1 MVFSMIKDRNIW
13 IRNVY
18 YMLAY
23 AFEELKKN
31 NYEQIAHEEFEH
43 IQDLFAE
50 ILYKGVSAQLKRGL
64 HREYINRVEDLPLL
78 KGRLDIRGT
87 IANQMRCRNVLCCEF
102 DDLSEN
108 NLFNRVLKTTL
119 SLLCHERNV
128 SSVRRAELRTLL
140 PFFSGVDEIDVRNI
154 RWNDFVY
161 QRNNQMYRML
171 MNVCYFIID
180 GMLMTT
186 ETGKYRMAT
195 FSDEHM
201 CRLFEKFVLEYYR
214 LHHRELSPNPDRIEW
229 NIYSKDAMVIDLLPA
244 MQSDIVLHR
253 GDQSLVID
261 TKYYSHAMQYHFDK
275 PTIHSANLYQIFTYV
290 KNLDVKDTGNVS
302 GLLLYAKTDEDI
314 TPDLSASF
322 GKNHIRVRTLDLNQ
336 EFSGIASQLEEFLK
350 W

>member
-128 SSVRRAELRTLL
+128 SSVRKAELRTLL

-314 TPDLSASF
+314 TPDLLASF

>member
-128 SSVRRAELRTLL
+128 SSVRKAELRTLL

-314 TPDLSASF
+314 TPDLSASL

>member
-31 NYEQIAHEEFEH
+31 NYGQIAHEEFEH

-128 SSVRRAELRTLL
+128 SSVRKAELRTLL

-314 TPDLSASF
+314 IPDLSASF
-322 GKNHIRVRTLDLNQ
+322 GKNHIRVRALDLNQ

>member
-128 SSVRRAELRTLL
+128 SSVRKAELRTLL

-314 TPDLSASF
+314 TPDLSTSF

>member
-128 SSVRRAELRTLL
+128 SSVRKAELRTLL

-314 TPDLSASF
+314 TSDLSASF
-322 GKNHIRVRTLDLNQ
+322 GKNHIQVRTLDLNQ

>member
-128 SSVRRAELRTLL
+128 SSVRKAELRTLL

-322 GKNHIRVRTLDLNQ
+322 GKNHIWVRTLDLNQ

>member
-1 MVFSMIKDRNIW
+1 M
-13 IRNVY
+13 
-18 YMLAY
+18 
-23 AFEELKKN
+23 
-31 NYEQIAHEEFEH
+31 
-43 IQDLFAE
+43 
-50 ILYKGVSAQLKRGL
+50 
-64 HREYINRVEDLPLL
+64 
-78 KGRLDIRGT
+78 
-87 IANQMRCRNVLCCEF
+87 
-102 DDLSEN
+102 
-108 NLFNRVLKTTL
+108 NRVLKTTL

-128 SSVRRAELRTLL
+128 SSVRKAELRTLL

-186 ETGKYRMAT
+186 ETGKYRMAA
-195 FSDEHM
+195 FSDGHM